1 MKLALMPLLVVL
13 INLTPLIA
21 DTVELSNGDRLSGQV
36 EGLDSAKLTL
46 QTTYAGTVMIQWDQI
61 ETLSTSEP
69 FVVEFN
75 NGESAIGS
83 ISSPEPGT
91 LQIGSNSSVAVA
103 QVVAIRRETAV
114 PSKPGFFASWQGS
127 ADAGYTFSRGNTR
140 IDNLSISFQPE
151 RRTAVD
157 RTLVQVRSLYSVQEE
172 GTSSNMHLGQVRY
185 DRFLTPRT
193 FVFTQGRIETD
204 QRERLDLR
212 TSEGGGF
219 GMEFQIDPDTVVSIF
234 AGMTF
239 LQEDFEGLARKL
251 SAEVLTGLEVET
263 VRFKPFLLGSTS
275 QLLPILTD
283 DRYRVEWTAGI
294 RIPLVGGFNL
304 GVEMFDN
311 FDSAPPQVDIK
322 KNDFGLLSTF
332 GLTF

>member
-13 INLTPLIA
+13 INLTPLFA

-46 QTTYAGTVMIQWDQI
+46 QTTYAGTVKIQWDQI

-75 NGESAIGS
+75 NGESTIGS

-103 QVVAIRRETAV
+103 QVVAIRKETAV
-114 PSKPGFFASWQGS
+114 PREPGFFASWQGS
-127 ADAGYTFSRGNTR
+127 VDAGYTFSRGNTR

-151 RRTAVD
+151 RQTAVD
-157 RTLVQVRSLYSVQEE
+157 RTRVQVRSLYSVQEE
-172 GTSSNMHLGQVRY
+172 GTSSNMHLGQIRY
-185 DRFLTPRT
+185 DRFLSPRT
-193 FVFTQGRIETD
+193 FIFTQGRVETD
-204 QRERLDLR
+204 QREQLNLR
-212 TSEGGGF
+212 TGEGGGL
-219 GMEFQIDPDTVVSIF
+219 GIEFQIDPDTVVSIF

-239 LQEDFEGLARKL
+239 LQEDFKGLARKL
-251 SAEVLTGLEVET
+251 SAEALTGLEFET
-263 VRFKPFLLGSTS
+263 VRFEPFLIGSRS

-283 DRYRVEWTAGI
+283 DRYRVEWAATI
-294 RIPLVGGFNL
+294 RVPLFGGFSL
-304 GVEMFDN
+304 GLEMFEN